1 MGFNSG
7 FKGLSCWANF
17 VQLPND
23 PKNNILY
30 ENEMWKAMWNLR
42 FWKLWLWRVAS
53 PSGFFP
59 SGLTKF
65 ARLHGCTCP
74 PTSLHFNS
82 SANGINCEDPHL
94 CSFPHPYIIS
104 PFLCT
109 NILLSI
115 FALRPSTY
123 LPFGWDPQVLHSQK
137 WHNEDRIPMG
147 ARFPHLSRPAL
158 GPTQPPI
165 KWVPGLSRE

>member
-23 PKNNILY
+23 SKNDILY

-42 FWKLWLWRVAS
+42 FWKLWLSRVAS

-123 LPFGWDPQVLHSQK
+123 LPFGLRPSSSTFTKKAQRRSNPDGSEIFRTCP
-137 WHNEDRIPMG
+137 DRPW
-147 ARFPHLSRPAL
+147 
-158 GPTQPPI
+158 GPPS
-165 KWVPGLSRE
+165 LL